1 MCVNLHIILSLNPGI
16 VEYHPAYFS
25 HCSHTF
31 FVILVSRICLIM
43 KALVPWS
50 QRFFLKFLFVEE
62 RASCKVAR
70 RKRNKV
76 FPLSSPLPC
85 SLFPSRRKIWRKTSG
100 TRVRP
105 YVLPWF
111 DHSLLSRNL
120 KVNSVIMTV
129 IFKWQNSDYKK
140 QGAKK
145 IIFTAYHSGKL
156 KLAFTSPDIV
166 STSPKNVLTIRIDF
180 TVLLLFEFLQKHHLP
195 IGQVKNRIH

>member
-16 VEYHPAYFS
+16 VEYHPAYFF
-25 HCSHTF
+25 HCSRTF
-31 FVILVSRICLIM
+31 LVILVRRICLIM

-62 RASCKVAR
+62 RGER
-70 RKRNKV
+70 ETR
-76 FPLSSPLPC
+76 FIPLSSPLRC

-105 YVLPWF
+105 YVLTWF
-111 DHSLLSRNL
+111 DHSLLSRNF

-129 IFKWQNSDYKK
+129 IFKWQNCDYKK
-140 QGAKK
+140 QDAKK

-156 KLAFTSPDIV
+156 KLAFTSPDII
-166 STSPKNVLTIRIDF
+166 STSHKNFLTIRIDF
-180 TVLLLFEFLQKHHLP
+180 TVLLLFEFLKKHHLP

>member
-31 FVILVSRICLIM
+31 FVILVSRICLM

-62 RASCKVAR
+62 RGER
-70 RKRNKV
+70 ETR
-76 FPLSSPLPC
+76 FIPLSSPLRC
-85 SLFPSRRKIWRKTSG
+85 SHFPSRRKIWRKTSG

-105 YVLPWF
+105 YVLTWF
-111 DHSLLSRNL
+111 DHSLLSRNF

-129 IFKWQNSDYKK
+129 IFKWQNCDYKK
-140 QGAKK
+140 QDAKK

-156 KLAFTSPDIV
+156 KLAFTSPDII
-166 STSPKNVLTIRIDF
+166 STSPKSFLTSRIDF
-180 TVLLLFEFLQKHHLP
+180 TVLLLFEFLKKHHLP